1 MVEGWCVLCGVF
13 LAQER
18 VGVLWGK
25 AGVCIMRGVFKAGE
39 GGCTVL
45 WGKAGVS
52 IMRGVFREGE
62 GVCIMGEGWCVHY
75 EGRLLKR
82 PRMCVYYWGR
92 LVFAL

>member
-1 MVEGWCVLCGVF
+1 MGEGWCVHYAECF
-13 LAQER
+13 YS
-18 VGVLWGK
+18 
-25 AGVCIMRGVFKAGE
+25 KAGE

-75 EGRLLKR
+75 KGRLLKR